1 MTMQA
6 LTRISIAVVCA
17 LGVTAAIAQ
26 TVQPRGQ
33 GAAQVR
39 PPLQTA
45 QAQTPGGAASG
56 ASTATAAGG
65 AGGATMAGTIVYV
78 GIGVAAV
85 AGSAS
90 GSGSPAVTHNP

>member
-1 MTMQA
+1 MQG
-6 LTRISIAVVCA
+6 LSRISIAVVCA

-33 GAAQVR
+33 GATQVR

-45 QAQTPGGAASG
+45 QAPAAGGAASG
-56 ASTATAAGG
+56 ASTATGGTAG
-65 AGGATMAGTIVYV
+65 GGATIVGTVVFV
-78 GIGVAAV
+78 GIGLAAV
-85 AGSAS
+85 AGTAS

>member
-1 MTMQA
+1 MQR
-6 LTRISIAVVCA
+6 LSRISIAIVCA

-33 GAAQVR
+33 GATQVR

-45 QAQTPGGAASG
+45 QAPAAGGAASG

-65 AGGATMAGTIVYV
+65 AGGANIAGTVIYV
-78 GIGVAAV
+78 GIGLAAV
-85 AGSAS
+85 AGTAS

>member
-1 MTMQA
+1 MQG

-33 GAAQVR
+33 GATQVR

-45 QAQTPGGAASG
+45 QAPGGAASG
-56 ASTATAAGG
+56 ASTAGATAAVGTTTAG
-65 AGGATMAGTIVYV
+65 AV
-78 GIGVAAV
+78 GFVTLGAV
-85 AGSAS
+85 AVSAAAS
-90 GSGSPAVTHNP
+90 DQNSSSTTVTHTP

>member
-1 MTMQA
+1 MQR

-33 GAAQVR
+33 AATQVR

-45 QAQTPGGAASG
+45 QAAGGAASG
-56 ASTATAAGG
+56 ASTAGATAAVGTTTAG
-65 AGGATMAGTIVYV
+65 AV
-78 GIGVAAV
+78 GFVTLGAV
-85 AGSAS
+85 AVSAAASDQS
-90 GSGSPAVTHNP
+90 GGGTTVTHTP

>member
-1 MTMQA
+1 MQR

-33 GAAQVR
+33 AATQVR

-45 QAQTPGGAASG
+45 QAPGGAASG
-56 ASTATAAGG
+56 ASTAGATAAVGTTT
-65 AGGATMAGTIVYV
+65 AG
-78 GIGVAAV
+78 AV
-85 AGSAS
+85 AFVTFGAVAVTAAAS
-90 GSGSPAVTHNP
+90 DPTRSAVTHTP

>member
-1 MTMQA
+1 MKS

-33 GAAQVR
+33 GATQVR

-45 QAQTPGGAASG
+45 QAPGGAAAG
-56 ASTATAAGG
+56 ASTAGATAAVG
-65 AGGATMAGTIVYV
+65 TTTAGTV
-78 GIGVAAV
+78 GFVTLGAVAVAAAV
-85 AGSAS
+85 SDQSGGGST
-90 GSGSPAVTHNP
+90 VTHTP

>member
-1 MTMQA
+1 MRV

-17 LGVTAAIAQ
+17 LGVTAAVAQ
-26 TVQPRGQ
+26 TIQPRG
-33 GAAQVR
+33 ATPAQAR

-45 QAQTPGGAASG
+45 QAPGGAASG

-85 AGSAS
+85 AGTAS